1 MKAKKKVCCPV
12 RNMISC
18 VRWDTT
24 EIETEWN
31 VLAIRR
37 TQDSKKDTSSSVT
50 RRLST
55 DESWRK
61 SVEVKVS
68 KRSRS
73 KWIFWTTSSYS
84 SRFTYH
90 LRYPRVDDREWRIK
104 LTRLQR
110 KRQKWV
116 FVFRN
121 GKNVHCRIWNGTLS
135 KRKSRNKKEADE
147 FSERDLSY
155 SSRHISHL
163 RYPRVDDRGWR
174 IKLTRLR
181 IKKILLWCTS
191 QITHDDISIRY
202 N

>member
-1 MKAKKKVCCPV
+1 
-12 RNMISC
+12 MISC

-61 SVEVKVS
+61 SVEAKVS

-90 LRYPRVDDREWRIK
+90 LRYPRVDDRGWRIK

-110 KRQKWV
+110 KRKKWV
-116 FVFRN
+116 SSSVTVRRSTVESAWNSVEAKVSKQKRSRWMFWTGSFIFVTT
-121 GKNVHCRIWNGTLS
+121 HISSTLS
-135 KRKSRNKKEADE
+135 ASMTEDEESNSRD
-147 FSERDLSY
+147 Y
-155 SSRHISHL
+155 
-163 RYPRVDDRGWR
+163 V
-174 IKLTRLR
+174 
-181 IKKILLWCTS
+181 
-191 QITHDDISIRY
+191 
-202 N
+202 